1 MVTTALPRG
10 GSGDIRTASGT
21 AGSSAADTTQ
31 CIVPDAPPSKEQ
43 VVEAQLIPGE
53 RRTAHQMVRDS
64 LRGAILDGTLP
75 AGSRLVQADI
85 AARLRVSTTPVREAL
100 RDLASE
106 GLVRLDAH
114 RGAVVRETS
123 LAEVR
128 EIYLIRRLL
137 EPEAVRLAVPRMAP
151 DVLAALDRLQAEL
164 ERVRDPGRWV
174 ALNREFHRLLNS
186 AAGLGRLAEIL
197 NHLDDNAAVYANLA
211 TDADLIE
218 SANQH
223 HRRLL
228 EACRDG
234 DGERA
239 AKLVLEHLQQ
249 ALATVERA
257 VTSPL

>member
-1 MVTTALPRG
+1 M
-10 GSGDIRTASGT
+10 
-21 AGSSAADTTQ
+21 
-31 CIVPDAPPSKEQ
+31 
-43 VVEAQLIPGE
+43 EAQLIPGE

-64 LRGAILDGTLP
+64 LRRAILDGTLP

-106 GLVRLDAH
+106 GLIRLDAH

-137 EPEAVRLAVPRMAP
+137 EPEAVKVAVQELTPDLLARLE
-151 DVLAALDRLQAEL
+151 RLQAEL
-164 ERVRDPGRWV
+164 DAAREPGRWV
-174 ALNREFHRLLNS
+174 ALNREFHRVLNS
-186 AAGLGRLAEIL
+186 AAGLHRLAEIL
-197 NHLDDNAAVYANLA
+197 NHLDDNAAVYVNMALRA
-211 TDADLIE
+211 ADADHLDSGNE
-218 SANQH
+218 H
-223 HRRLL
+223 HQRLL

-239 AKLVLEHLQQ
+239 AKLVVEHLQQ
-249 ALATVERA
+249 TLSTVERA
-257 VTSPL
+257 VTSLR